1 MASYV
6 NTQPGSITHS
16 NFGPAPGSN
25 EGVQGPVTIRTMR
38 NDSTDCAFVANLGVE
53 AFREKFI
60 HATSVNRYGMIYF
73 RDRLCNLN
81 FFLSGHRVIKNWG
94 RWKLQILYSLFR
106 GDVTSSNNNE
116 SAIFRRWKSNVKW
129 RMFHRLNDKGDNSL
143 TEIPGCPEKRIVS
156 SGF

>member
-53 AFREKFI
+53 AFRDKFI

-73 RDRLCNLN
+73 RDRFCNLN
-81 FFLSGHRVIKNWG
+81 FFYPDIVLLKIEEGGNC
-94 RWKLQILYSLFR
+94 
-106 GDVTSSNNNE
+106 
-116 SAIFRRWKSNVKW
+116 KS
-129 RMFHRLNDKGDNSL
+129 
-143 TEIPGCPEKRIVS
+143 CIVS

>member
-25 EGVQGPVTIRTMR
+25 EGVQGPVTIRMMR
-38 NDSTDCAFVANLGVE
+38 NDSADCAFVANLGVE

-73 RDRLCNLN
+73 RDHFCNLN
-81 FFLSGHRVIKNWG
+81 FFFIRSSCYYKNGG
-94 RWKLQILYSLFR
+94 RWKQQILYCILGILLLFQ
-106 GDVTSSNNNE
+106 
-116 SAIFRRWKSNVKW
+116 WKI
-129 RMFHRLNDKGDNSL
+129 RLKKKIIIKE
-143 TEIPGCPEKRIVS
+143 TTHII
-156 SGF
+156 

>member
-38 NDSTDCAFVANLGVE
+38 NDSADCAFVANLGVE

-73 RDRLCNLN
+73 RDHFCNLN
-81 FFLSGHRVIKNWG
+81 FCLSDHRVIIKMEEGGN
-94 RWKLQILYSLFR
+94 S
-106 GDVTSSNNNE
+106 
-116 SAIFRRWKSNVKW
+116 KS
-129 RMFHRLNDKGDNSL
+129 
-143 TEIPGCPEKRIVS
+143 CIVS
-156 SGF
+156 SGFYFFFNGKFD